1 MSVAEIKPHLD
12 AAKGAPATRGPVGVA
27 VVVFTLTTLMAASLL
42 FTVEPMVAKM
52 LLPIYGGSPMVWNTS
67 MLFFQVAL
75 LLGYT
80 YAHLSQRLLGA
91 RWQPLVHIPLVV
103 VPLLVLPM
111 SLPGWAVSGG
121 SAPVALWLLLVL
133 TAVVGAPFAVLST
146 IGPLIQRWYSW
157 AGLPRSKDPYFL
169 YAASNVGSMLALLA
183 YPFLIEPA
191 ADLEAQARWW
201 ALGYRVFVVLVV
213 ACVLIIRF
221 RSSRTPAEASAEE
234 ETATEEAAERITWR
248 RRLRWLGLAFI
259 PSSLMLGATTHI
271 STDIAPVPLMWVV
284 PLALYLAT
292 FIIAF
297 GSKKHRWLSHTVTI
311 AALSAAVIPWTLFI
325 IGPDFIGILL
335 ALALVLVAGLA
346 CHGLLAKDRPNPRR
360 LTEFFLIISLG
371 GAFGGAFNTL
381 VAPVVF
387 NWTAEFPLVVTSL
400 AVLPILLRRMDA
412 TTRWNLPGA
421 AVSVKAFV
429 VAAPLVLLAGTIV
442 LRLGASSFLPA
453 VLVIGVPWCV
463 LAIRRPRMMA
473 IGVALSTVL
482 LLWYR
487 MPTDSIRMRTFF
499 GNYHVYMDGS
509 GRRMFGHGST
519 VHGFQFTGGPLRTT
533 PVAYFGRSGP
543 FGDLFTA
550 YGERSS
556 RVAIVGLGTGVM
568 AAYGHQG
575 QTMDF
580 YEIDPVVLRI
590 ASNWFSYLTDSKA
603 DVNAIVGDG
612 RLELEKVPDG
622 SYGMIVLDA
631 FTSDSVPP
639 HLLTYEALQLYTRK
653 LAPGGVLAFNVTNRS
668 LDLAPMLAA
677 TARAAGLASMTGNGA
692 EDPQKIYYHSR
703 WVAIARK
710 DADLRPLRAK
720 SWRWHTPPAGGPVW
734 TDAHSS
740 LFGVLNVGR

>member
-1 MSVAEIKPHLD
+1 MSVAEVKPDLD
-12 AAKGAPATRGPVGVA
+12 VAKGARPGRGPVGA
-27 VVVFTLTTLMAASLL
+27 AIVVFTLTTLMAASLL

-80 YAHLSQRLLGA
+80 YAHLSQRLLGV
-91 RWQPLVHIPLVV
+91 RWQPIVHIPVV
-103 VPLLVLPM
+103 IAPLLVLPM
-111 SLPGWAVSGG
+111 ALPSWSVAGEST
-121 SAPVALWLLLVL
+121 PVALWLLLVL

-169 YAASNVGSMLALLA
+169 YAASNVGSMLSLLA

-191 ADLEAQARWW
+191 ADLDAQAHWW
-201 ALGYRVFVVLVV
+201 ALGYRVFVVLVI

-221 RSSRTPAEASAEE
+221 RAVRTPAELPGEE
-234 ETATEEAAERITWR
+234 ETAVAEKISWR
-248 RRLRWLGLAFI
+248 RRARWLGLAFI

-284 PLALYLAT
+284 PLAIYLAT

-297 GSKKHRWLSHTVTI
+297 GSKKQRWLSHAVTI
-311 AALSAAVIPWTLFI
+311 AAISAAVIPWTLYI

-335 ALALVLVAGLA
+335 ALSLVLVAGLA
-346 CHGLLAKDRPNPRR
+346 CHGLLAKDRPAPRQ
-360 LTEFFLIISLG
+360 LTEFFLIVSLG
-371 GAFGGAFNTL
+371 GALGGAFNTL
-381 VAPVVF
+381 VAPKVF

-400 AVLPILLRRMDA
+400 AVLPILLKRVDA
-412 TTRWNLPGA
+412 TIRWGFPLA
-421 AVSVKAFV
+421 AASVKAFV
-429 VAAPLVLLAGTIV
+429 LTGPLVLLAGTIV
-442 LRLGASSFLPA
+442 LRLGASSFIPA
-453 VLVIGVPWCV
+453 VLMVGVPWCV

-473 IGVALSTVL
+473 IGVALSTAL

-499 GNYHVYMDGS
+499 GNYHVYMDGN

-550 YGERSS
+550 YGERSR

-590 ASNWFSYLTDSKA
+590 ASDWFSYLSDSKA

-622 SYGMIVLDA
+622 AYGMIVLDA

-677 TARAAGLASMTGNGA
+677 TARAAGLASITGNGA
-692 EDPQKIYYHSR
+692 ADPQKIYYRSR
-703 WVAIARK
+703 WVAVARK
-710 DADLRPLRAK
+710 DADLQPLRAK
-720 SWRWHTPPAGGPVW
+720 AWRWHTPPKGGPVW

-740 LFGVLNVGR
+740 LFGVLDLS

>member
-1 MSVAEIKPHLD
+1 MSLAEVKPD
-12 AAKGAPATRGPVGVA
+12 IDVVKPRPKRAPAGIA

-80 YAHLSQRLLGA
+80 YAHLSQRLLGI
-91 RWQPLVHIPLVV
+91 RWQPLVHVPLVI
-103 VPLLVLPM
+103 VPLLVLPIM
-111 SLPGWAVSGG
+111 LPSWSVAGEST
-121 SAPVALWLLLVL
+121 PVAPWLLLVL

-157 AGLPRSKDPYFL
+157 ADLPRSKDPYFL

-183 YPFLIEPA
+183 YPFIIEPV
-191 ADLEAQARWW
+191 ADLDTQARWW
-201 ALGYRVFVVLVV
+201 ALGYRIFVVLVV
-213 ACVLIIRF
+213 ACVLIIRV
-221 RSSRTPAEASAEE
+221 RGSKTPVEGPVEE
-234 ETATEEAAERITWR
+234 EPAVEEKISWR
-248 RRLRWLGLAFI
+248 RRARWLGLAFI

-297 GSKKHRWLSHTVTI
+297 GSKKHRWLRFAITI
-311 AALSAAVIPWTLFI
+311 AAISAAVIPWTLYI
-325 IGPDFIGILL
+325 IGPDFLGIVL
-335 ALALVLVAGLA
+335 ALTLVLVAGLA
-346 CHGLLAKDRPNPRR
+346 CHGLLAKDRPTPRR
-360 LTEFFLIISLG
+360 LTEFFLIVSLG

-381 VAPVVF
+381 IAPMVF

-400 AVLPILLRRMDA
+400 ALLPIMLRGADA
-412 TTRWNLPGA
+412 AAPWRFPGA
-421 AVSVKAFV
+421 AVLVKAFV
-429 VAAPLVLLAGTIV
+429 LAGPVLLLAATIY
-442 LRLGASSFLPA
+442 LRLSASSFLPA
-453 VLVIGVPWCV
+453 AIVIGVPWCV
-463 LAIRRPRMMA
+463 LALRRPRMMA
-473 IGVALSTVL
+473 IGVALITL
-482 LLWYR
+482 LLIWFR

-499 GNYHVYMDGS
+499 GNYHIYTDGA

-519 VHGFQFTGGPLRTT
+519 VHGYQFTGGPLRTA

-550 YGERSS
+550 YGERSK
-556 RVAIVGLGTGVM
+556 RVAVVGLGTGVI
-568 AAYGHQG
+568 ASYGHAG

-580 YEIDPVVLRI
+580 YEIDPAVVRI
-590 ASNWFSYLTDSKA
+590 ATDWFSYLGDSKA

-612 RLELEKVPDG
+612 RLELEKMPDQ
-622 SYGMIVLDA
+622 SYGVIILDA

-639 HLLTYEALQLYTRK
+639 HLLTREALQMYTRK
-653 LAPGGVLAFNVTNRS
+653 LAPGGVLIFNVTNRS

-677 TARAAGLASMTGNGA
+677 TARSAGLTSITGNGA
-692 EDPQKIYYHSR
+692 ADPQKINYRSR
-703 WVAIARK
+703 WVAIARNE
-710 DADLRPLRAK
+710 ADLRPLRAK
-720 SWRWHTPPAGGPVW
+720 PWRWHTPPKGGPVW

-740 LFGVLNVGR
+740 LFGVLDLG

>member
-1 MSVAEIKPHLD
+1 MSLAEVKPDIDVAKARP
-12 AAKGAPATRGPVGVA
+12 KRGPAGVA
-27 VVVFTLTTLMAASLL
+27 IVIFTLTTLVAASLL

-80 YAHLSQRLLGA
+80 YAHCSQRLLGI
-91 RWQPLVHIPLVV
+91 RWQPLVHIPLVIA
-103 VPLLVLPM
+103 PLLVLPIV
-111 SLPGWAVSGG
+111 LPSWSEAGEST
-121 SAPVALWLLLVL
+121 PVAPWLLLVL
-133 TAVVGAPFAVLST
+133 MAVVGAPFAVLST

-157 AGLPRSKDPYFL
+157 ADLPRSKDPYFL

-191 ADLEAQARWW
+191 ADLDAQTRWW

-221 RSSRTPAEASAEE
+221 RGAKTSSEGPVEE
-234 ETATEEAAERITWR
+234 ETAVEEKISWR
-248 RRLRWLGLAFI
+248 RRMRWLGLAFI

-297 GSKKHRWLSHTVTI
+297 GSKKHRWLSHTVTL
-311 AALSAAVIPWTLFI
+311 AALAAAVIPWTLYI
-325 IGPDFIGILL
+325 IGPDPLSILL
-335 ALALVLVAGLA
+335 ALSLVFVAGLA
-346 CHGLLAKDRPNPRR
+346 CHGLLAKDRPTPRR
-360 LTEFFLIISLG
+360 LTEFFLIVSLG

-381 VAPVVF
+381 VAPMVF

-400 AVLPILLRRMDA
+400 AVLPLVLGRVD
-412 TTRWNLPGA
+412 TTVRGRFPGA
-421 AVSVKAFV
+421 ATLVKTFV
-429 VAAPLVLLAGTIV
+429 LAGPLLLLAITIF
-442 LRLGASSFLPA
+442 LRLGASSFIPA
-453 VLVIGVPWCV
+453 VVAVGVPWCV
-463 LAIRRPRMMA
+463 LAIRRPRVMA
-473 IGVALSTVL
+473 IGVALTTVL

-499 GNYHVYMDGS
+499 GNYHIYTDGD

-519 VHGFQFTGGPLRTT
+519 VHGYQFTGGPLRTT
-533 PVAYFGRSGP
+533 PVSYYGRSGP

-556 RVAIVGLGTGVM
+556 HVAVIGLGTGVI
-568 AAYGHQG
+568 ATYGHRG

-580 YEIDPVVLRI
+580 YEIDPAVVRI
-590 ASNWFSYLTDSKA
+590 ATNWFSYLGDSKA
-603 DVNAIVGDG
+603 DVATIAGDG

-622 SYGMIVLDA
+622 SYGVIILDA

-639 HLLTYEALQLYTRK
+639 HLMTREALQMYTRK
-653 LAPGGVLAFNVTNRS
+653 LAPGGVLVFNVTNRS
-668 LDLAPMLAA
+668 LNLAPMLAA
-677 TARAAGLASMTGNGA
+677 TARAAGLTSITGNGA
-692 EDPQKIYYHSR
+692 ADPQKIYYRSR

-710 DADLRPLRAK
+710 DADLQPLRAK
-720 SWRWHTPPAGGPVW
+720 AWRWHTPPAGGPVW

-740 LFGVLNVGR
+740 LFGVLDFG

>member
-1 MSVAEIKPHLD
+1 LV
-12 AAKGAPATRGPVGVA
+12 
-27 VVVFTLTTLMAASLL
+27 AASLL

-80 YAHLSQRLLGA
+80 YAHFSQRLLGI
-91 RWQPLVHIPLVV
+91 RWQPLVHIPLVIA
-103 VPLLVLPM
+103 PLLVLPIV
-111 SLPGWAVSGG
+111 LPSWSEAGEST
-121 SAPVALWLLLVL
+121 PVAPWLLLVL
-133 TAVVGAPFAVLST
+133 MAVVGAPFAVLST

-157 AGLPRSKDPYFL
+157 ADLPRSKDPYFL

-191 ADLEAQARWW
+191 ADLDAQTRWW

-221 RSSRTPAEASAEE
+221 RGAKTSSEVPAEE
-234 ETATEEAAERITWR
+234 ETAVEEKISWR
-248 RRLRWLGLAFI
+248 RRMRWLGLAFI

-297 GSKKHRWLSHTVTI
+297 GSKKHRWLSHTVTL
-311 AALSAAVIPWTLFI
+311 AALAAAVIPWTLYI
-325 IGPDFIGILL
+325 IGPDPLSILL
-335 ALALVLVAGLA
+335 ALSLVFVAGLA
-346 CHGLLAKDRPNPRR
+346 CHGLLAKDRPTPRR
-360 LTEFFLIISLG
+360 LTEFFLIVSLG

-381 VAPVVF
+381 VAPMVF

-400 AVLPILLRRMDA
+400 AVLPLVLGRVD
-412 TTRWNLPGA
+412 TTVRGRFPGA
-421 AVSVKAFV
+421 ATLVKTFV
-429 VAAPLVLLAGTIV
+429 LAGPLLLLAITIF
-442 LRLGASSFLPA
+442 LRLGASSFIPA
-453 VLVIGVPWCV
+453 AVAVGVPWCV
-463 LAIRRPRMMA
+463 LAIRRPRVMA
-473 IGVALSTVL
+473 IGVALTTVL

-487 MPTDSIRMRTFF
+487 MPTDSIRERTFF
-499 GNYHVYMDGS
+499 GNYHIYTDGN

-519 VHGFQFTGGPLRTT
+519 VHGYQFTGGPLRTT
-533 PVAYFGRSGP
+533 PVSYYGRSGP

-556 RVAIVGLGTGVM
+556 HVAVIGLGTGVI
-568 AAYGHQG
+568 ATYGHRG

-580 YEIDPVVLRI
+580 YEIDPAVVRI
-590 ASNWFSYLTDSKA
+590 ATNWFSYLGDSKA
-603 DVNAIVGDG
+603 DVATIAGDG

-622 SYGMIVLDA
+622 SYGVIILDA

-639 HLLTYEALQLYTRK
+639 HLMTREALQMYTRK
-653 LAPGGVLAFNVTNRS
+653 LAPGGVLVFNVTNRS
-668 LDLAPMLAA
+668 LNLAPMLAA
-677 TARAAGLASMTGNGA
+677 TARAAGLTSITGNGA
-692 EDPQKIYYHSR
+692 ADPQKIYYRSR

-710 DADLRPLRAK
+710 DADLQPLRAK
-720 SWRWHTPPAGGPVW
+720 AWRWHTPPAGGPVW

-740 LFGVLNVGR
+740 LFGVLDFG